1 MTPLQNF
8 IEEANKIDNKPE
20 LFSNEDLKSFTDLL
34 DTQEEFDELLK

>member
-8 IEEANKIDNKPE
+8 IEEANKIDGKTE

-34 DTQEEFDELLK
+34 DTQEEFDELLE